1 MTDTAI
7 ITATQTLP
15 AAVTPMDMI
24 DKALASGASPEA
36 LEKLLAL
43 QERWEANQ
51 AKRAF
56 DTAMAEAKAELPR
69 VIKNKRAGFESKKT
83 GETTSYAY
91 ETLDALSAAIDPVL
105 HRHGLS
111 YRYSSKVEGGQ
122 ISVTCVVSHS
132 QGHKEET
139 TLQCAP
145 DTSGAK
151 NSVQAIGSATTYLQ
165 RYTLKLALGVSAST
179 DDDAKAAEATEM
191 DMTINADQFQEL
203 RDLVEQTKSK
213 EADMLTYVGAKAM
226 EEMTL
231 RQYAKAKSVL
241 VKKVATMKKD
251 AA

>member
-1 MTDTAI
+1 MTTEI
-7 ITATQTLP
+7 IPAAQTLP

-69 VIKNKRAGFESKKT
+69 VLKNKKADFETKT
-83 GETTSYAY
+83 GGRTSYAY

-105 HRHGLS
+105 HRFGLS
-111 YRYSSKVEGGQ
+111 YRYSSKVENGQ
-122 ISVTCVVSHS
+122 ISVTCIVSHS

-179 DDDAKAAEATEM
+179 DDDAKTAAGAPELA
-191 DMTINADQFQEL
+191 MTITADQFQEL
-203 RDLVEQTKSK
+203 RDMLEETKDK
-213 EADMLTYVGAKAM
+213 EADMLAYVGAQAM
-226 EEMTL
+226 EDMTL
-231 RQYAKAKSVL
+231 AQYAKAKAVL
-241 VKKVATMKKD
+241 VKKLAKMKKD

>member
-1 MTDTAI
+1 MTTTEI
-7 ITATQTLP
+7 IPAAQPLP

-69 VIKNKRAGFESKKT
+69 VIKNKRADFESKST
-83 GETTSYAY
+83 GKNTSYAY

-213 EADMLTYVGAKAM
+213 EADMLTYVGAQTM